1 MKSIN
6 ATINNEPHNKTEENK
21 LRDILNNSI
30 RNRMLNQNKNRS
42 NYNPIRILNNRST
55 FQIKPKNELNS
66 YKINNK
72 MKQFYGDR
80 NINYAPYNLK
90 KSKNSNME
98 NNEQRDN
105 LIIQLYHT
113 TMDMNQV
120 DKEIKELKNLFNHEE
135 KENLAHKFIIN
146 KILNE
151 NQNVKVVEHKLNK
164 FDSPKNSKN
173 KSFGEE
179 NNNNNSGNKSKN
191 STMKVRSVKKGFFS
205 KNFNFLEKNKNRTIP
220 NSIQKMRTRNS
231 KSKVDTLKKELDFY
245 QKMIESR
252 DEKLRNFNKK
262 EGTMIYKGI
271 NLMIDKQNKKYENLS
286 KIGNEMVNKVF
297 ETDEKI
303 FELSQKLYKIREKNN
318 KSLEQIEIYKSK
330 ISEIE
335 FQIDNL
341 IKVRKKKQ
349 KEEQEQEEKNNKEQS
364 ELNSLINEKKILE
377 EKYDKKAELKIEEK
391 DYKIQLENSYR
402 DEKKYKLKIE
412 VNELKLDHCQKKN
425 QELNQKIEEYEKE
438 RSNLLEQSKVPRR
451 NKIKIEE
458 MENELE
464 KLVEE
469 IENYEK
475 KLIEINNK

>member
-6 ATINNEPHNKTEENK
+6 ATLNNESHNKTEENK
-21 LRDILNNSI
+21 LRDIFNNSI
-30 RNRMLNQNKNRS
+30 RNRIISQNKNRS
-42 NYNPIRILNNRST
+42 NYNPIRILNNKST
-55 FQIKPKNELNS
+55 FQIKPKNEINS
-66 YKINNK
+66 YKINNRI
-72 MKQFYGDR
+72 KQFYGER
-80 NINYAPYNLK
+80 NINYVPFNLK
-90 KSKNSNME
+90 KSKNSKNE

-105 LIIQLYHT
+105 LIIQLYHI

-135 KENLAHKFIIN
+135 KENMAHKFIIN

-151 NQNVKVVEHKLNK
+151 NQNVKVVEHK
-164 FDSPKNSKN
+164 FDSPKNTKN
-173 KSFGEE
+173 KSFAEE
-179 NNNNNSGNKSKN
+179 NNNENKSKN
-191 STMKVRSVKKGFFS
+191 STIKVRSVKKGFFS
-205 KNFNFLEKNKNRTIP
+205 KNFNILEKNKSRTIP
-220 NSIQKMRTRNS
+220 NSIKKIKTRNS
-231 KSKVDTLKKELDFY
+231 KSKIDTLKKELDFY
-245 QKMIESR
+245 QKMIESKE
-252 DEKLRNFNKK
+252 EKLKNFNKK

-303 FELSQKLYKIREKNN
+303 FELSQKLYKLREKNN
-318 KSLEQIEIYKSK
+318 KSLEQIEIYKTK

-335 FQIDNL
+335 IQINNL
-341 IKVRKKKQ
+341 INVRKKKR
-349 KEEQEQEEKNNKEQS
+349 KEEQEQEEKKNKEQS

-377 EKYDKKAELKIEEK
+377 EKYDKKAELKIEEN
-391 DYKIQLENSYR
+391 DYKIELENLNR

-412 VNELKLDHCQKKN
+412 VNELKLEHCQKKN
-425 QELNQKIEEYEKE
+425 KELNQKIEEYEKE

-451 NKIKIEE
+451 NKMKIEE
-458 MENELE
+458 MENELD

-475 KLIEINNK
+475 ELYETNK

>member
-1 MKSIN
+1 
-6 ATINNEPHNKTEENK
+6 
-21 LRDILNNSI
+21 
-30 RNRMLNQNKNRS
+30 MLNQNKNRS

-55 FQIKPKNELNS
+55 FQLKPKNELNS

-105 LIIQLYHT
+105 LIIQLYHI

-135 KENLAHKFIIN
+135 KENMAHKFIIN

-151 NQNVKVVEHKLNK
+151 NQNVKVVEHK
-164 FDSPKNSKN
+164 FDSPKNTKN
-173 KSFGEE
+173 KSFAEE
-179 NNNNNSGNKSKN
+179 NNNENKSKN
-191 STMKVRSVKKGFFS
+191 STIKVRSVKKGFFS
-205 KNFNFLEKNKNRTIP
+205 KNFNILEKNKNRTIP
-220 NSIQKMRTRNS
+220 NSIKKIKTRNS
-231 KSKVDTLKKELDFY
+231 KSKIDTLKKELDFY
-245 QKMIESR
+245 QKMIESKE
-252 DEKLRNFNKK
+252 EKLKNFNKK

-271 NLMIDKQNKKYENLS
+271 NLMIDKQNKNFENLN
-286 KIGNEMVNKVF
+286 KIGNEIINKVF
-297 ETDEKI
+297 QTDEKI
-303 FELSQKLYKIREKNN
+303 FELSQKLYKLREKNN
-318 KSLEQIEIYKSK
+318 KSLEQIEIYKTK

-335 FQIDNL
+335 IQINNL
-341 IKVRKKKQ
+341 INVRKKKR
-349 KEEQEQEEKNNKEQS
+349 KEEQEQEEKKNKEQS

-377 EKYDKKAELKIEEK
+377 EKYDKKAELKIEEN
-391 DYKIQLENSYR
+391 DYKIELENLNR

-412 VNELKLDHCQKKN
+412 VNELKLEHCQKKN
-425 QELNQKIEEYEKE
+425 KELNQKIEEYEKE

-451 NKIKIEE
+451 NKMKIEE
-458 MENELE
+458 MENELD

-475 KLIEINNK
+475 ELYETNK